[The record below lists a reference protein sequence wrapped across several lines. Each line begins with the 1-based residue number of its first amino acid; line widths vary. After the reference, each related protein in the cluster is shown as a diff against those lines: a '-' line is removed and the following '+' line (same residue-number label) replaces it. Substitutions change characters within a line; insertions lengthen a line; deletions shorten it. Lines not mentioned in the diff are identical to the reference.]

1 MTDPYSVL
9 GITPSADDETIKK
22 AYRKKCK
29 EYHPDLHPDDP
40 SAEEHFKEV
49 QAAYSEIMRI
59 KQGGGAS
66 YSAGGQRYG
75 SSQSGYSQ
83 QYQDPFSGAGF
94 GFGPFGFGYYSTSG
108 SSGRQSYGSAAG
120 DPELRAA
127 ANYIRCFGDIGKL
140 RADGAGRKTKPEG
153 QVLRV
158 DAQVSHT
165 AVFSVGC
172 THALPVDGF
181 CQIHVG
187 GMLDG
192 EACLDDLPEC
202 ALAVPFYHLLYGGI
216 EWEFAGA
223 PHKYLGATGHGGLHL
238 LAGRKVHAERFF
250 PDEVFPR
257 ADDVAVHLC
266 VQVVGH
272 RAVYGLHLGIGQ
284 QLVIIAVKVLCV
296 RHLAEPVEIFWREV
310 ARSNNDGAG
319 QLACQMQPAHGDAG
333 EFAAHQAA
341 ADHTEAH
348 GFYIHRAAPFCA
360 AVSASALSNRA
371 TSLPAIV
378 SVVMSGS
385 FVRATGG
392 QLGL

>member
-1 MTDPYSVL
+1 MDGV
-9 GITPSADDETIKK
+9 GIVGGEPGRQVETVNFI
-22 AYRKKCK
+22 
-29 EYHPDLHPDDP
+29 LHGVG
-40 SAEEHFKEV
+40 AAGGHTLHFKLHGE
-49 QAAYSEIMRI
+49 RI
-59 KQGGGAS
+59 PRCVLRFAH
-66 YSAGGQRYG
+66 
-75 SSQSGYSQ
+75 
-83 QYQDPFSGAGF
+83 QDGVVPGF
-94 GFGPFGFGYYSTSG
+94 TGNGHAVFVRP
-108 SSGRQSYGSAAG
+108 
-120 DPELRAA
+120 
-127 ANYIRCFGDIGKL
+127 CFGDIGKL

-216 EWEFAGA
+216 EWKFAGA
-223 PHKYLGATGHGGLHL
+223 PYKYLGATGHGGLHL

-250 PDEVFPR
+250 PDEVFSR

-348 GFYIHRAAPFCA
+348 GFHIHRAAPFCA